1 MLIEPY
7 SALEYFVVFNL
18 YDTKLMSEPGRLR
31 VGIRQYKGLI
41 WTIGKTVWKMDG
53 DLLCE

>member
-7 SALEYFVVFNL
+7 SAVEFFVAINL
-18 YDTKLMSEPGRLR
+18 YITKLMSEPGRLR

-41 WTIGKTVWKMDG
+41 WTIGGPQEKRGQLM
-53 DLLCE
+53 